1 MRSLTLFGQSL
12 GESPEARQAV
22 GSQLVQDP
30 GQHLRQLL
38 GLSVAGDG
46 EGVGCEGGLHFGVV
60 EVDDRAVV
68 FDHVHL
74 RRRGHAVRSGAKIIR
89 HKILHRR
96 HIESEEQ
103 CRFFWA
109 SVLGVKVMRGVT

>member
-1 MRSLTLFGQSL
+1 MGALTLPREVL
-12 GESPEARQAV
+12 RQLAQAAEAV
-22 GSQLVQDP
+22 GSQLAQDAR
-30 GQHLRQLL
+30 QHLRQLL
-38 GLSVAGDG
+38 DLDVARDG
-46 EGVGCEGGLHFGVV
+46 KGVGGQRRLHFGVV